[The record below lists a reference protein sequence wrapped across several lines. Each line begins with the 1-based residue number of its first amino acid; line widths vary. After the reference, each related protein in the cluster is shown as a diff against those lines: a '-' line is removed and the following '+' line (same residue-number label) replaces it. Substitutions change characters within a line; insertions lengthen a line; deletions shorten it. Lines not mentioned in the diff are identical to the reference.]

1 MKRTFKNFYLYYMN
15 YFAYLLG
22 KLEYKF
28 SGNLKEFTSYLE
40 CLTDKY
46 LCSQEN
52 DIKKF
57 LIEELKISHKKINRF
72 IKNTNDFSLTFKRKV
87 IL

>member
-15 YFAYLLG
+15 CFAYLLG
-22 KLEYKF
+22 KLEYNF
-28 SGNLKEFTSYLE
+28 SGNLKEFVFYLE

-46 LCSQEN
+46 MCSQEN
-52 DIKKF
+52 NIKRF
-57 LIEELKISHKKINRF
+57 LIEELKISNGRINHF